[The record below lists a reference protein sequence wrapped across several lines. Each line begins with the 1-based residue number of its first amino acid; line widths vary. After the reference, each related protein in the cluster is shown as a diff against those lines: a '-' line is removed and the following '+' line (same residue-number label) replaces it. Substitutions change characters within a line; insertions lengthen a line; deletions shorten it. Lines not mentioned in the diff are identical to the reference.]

1 MQRISRHSTVP
12 AELAGMR
19 LDQAAA
25 VLFDEYS
32 RSMLSHWIVQGELR
46 VDGAAAKPKAK
57 VLGGERLSLEAQLE
71 PREDWAAADP
81 VAFEVVH
88 EDEALLV
95 VNKPAGLV
103 VHPGAGNPRGTLVN
117 GLLRLYPQLAHLARA
132 GIVHR
137 LDKDTS
143 GLLLV
148 ARTLE
153 AQHRLGKMLARRAVS
168 RRYLAVVEGLLAGGQ
183 DIDRPLGRDPH
194 KRTRQ
199 AVREGGRP
207 ALTRVRVL
215 QRFRAHTQVE
225 ATLETGR
232 THQIR
237 VHLAS
242 IGHPLVGDARYGA
255 RGRLP
260 RQAAAGTVTALQGFR
275 RQALHAWKLTLEH
288 PQSGETLRLRADPP
302 ADLSELL
309 TTLQEDLDAHEP

>member
-19 LDQAAA
+19 LDRAAA

-32 RSMLSHWIVQGELR
+32 RAMLSHWIVQGELR
-46 VDGAAAKPKAK
+46 VDGAAAKPKVK
-57 VLGGERLSLEAQLE
+57 VLGGERLSLEAQLQ
-71 PREDWAAADP
+71 PREDWTAADP
-81 VAFEVVH
+81 VAFDVVH
-88 EDEALLV
+88 EDDALLV

-117 GLLRLYPQLAHLARA
+117 GLLRRHPELAHLARA

-153 AQHRLGKMLARRAVS
+153 AQHRLGKMLAQRAVS
-168 RRYLAVVEGLLAGGQ
+168 RRYMAVVEGLLAGGL
-183 DIDRPLGRDPH
+183 DIDRPLGRDPL

-199 AVREGGRP
+199 AVREDGRQ

-260 RQAAAGTVTALQGFR
+260 RQAADATVAVLQAFR

-288 PQSGETLRLRADPP
+288 PVSGEMLRLRADPP
-302 ADLSELL
+302 ADLRDLL
-309 TTLQEDLDAHEP
+309 ATLQEDLDAYEP

>member
-1 MQRISRHSTVP
+1 MPRISRHSTVP

-25 VLFDEYS
+25 VLFGEYS

-46 VDGAAAKPKAK
+46 MDGAAVKPKAK

-71 PREDWAAADP
+71 PREDWAAADA
-81 VAFEVVH
+81 VAFEVVY

-117 GLLRLYPQLAHLARA
+117 GLLGLYPQLAHLARA

-168 RRYLAVVEGLLAGGQ
+168 RRYLAVVEGLLASGQ
-183 DIDRPLGRDPH
+183 DIDRPLGRDPL

-199 AVREGGRP
+199 AVRGDGRP

-237 VHLAS
+237 VHLAA
-242 IGHPLVGDARYGA
+242 IGHPLVGDSRYGA

-260 RQAAAGTVTALQGFR
+260 RQAAAGTVAVLQAFR

-288 PQSGETLRLRADPP
+288 PLSGEMLRLRADPP
-302 ADLSELL
+302 ADLGELL
-309 TTLQEDLDAHEP
+309 TTLQEDLDAHGP